1 MVVKFVV
8 AEVFLFFCLPY
19 KSVFQCVVCFAQ
31 REGLGHL
38 IIAHGITEG
47 LYKLFQIESSI
58 SIKLSVQQTSQLREA
73 PF

>member
-19 KSVFQCVVCFAQ
+19 KSAFQCVVCFAQ

-47 LYKLFQIESSI
+47 LYKLSQIESSI
-58 SIKLSVQQTSQLREA
+58 FVKLSVQQSPQLSKA